1 MRELNVRSAFK
12 EQVLR
17 TLALIRNHGPRTY
30 GELESA
36 LESAGTYLTRE
47 HVAEMRR
54 DGFIIRELASIEPV
68 VVQYALTTMGASIS
82 EHAVE
87 LVRWIDRHR
96 EDIHAARDFYN
107 HAAAKA
113 ERAAEVA
120 A

>member
-1 MRELNVRSAFK
+1 MRKLNVRSAFK

-17 TLALIRNHGPRTY
+17 TLAHIRNHGPQIF
-30 GELESA
+30 GELESV
-36 LESAGTYLTRE
+36 LESAGTYFTRE
-47 HVAEMRR
+47 HIAEMRR
-54 DGFIIRELASIEPV
+54 DGLIIRELASIEPI

-82 EHAVE
+82 EHAAE

-96 EDIHAARDFYN
+96 EDIYAARDFYSQ
-107 HAAAKA
+107 AAAKA